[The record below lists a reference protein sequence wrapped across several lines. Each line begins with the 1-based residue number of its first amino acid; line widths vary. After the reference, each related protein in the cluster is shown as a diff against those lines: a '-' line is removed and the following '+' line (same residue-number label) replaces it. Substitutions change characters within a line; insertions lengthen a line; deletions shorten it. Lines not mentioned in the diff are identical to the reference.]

1 MENRIKEKLKEKG
14 IKHKDL
20 AEKMGISKVALSQ
33 IVNSKMPRV
42 ETFERIAT
50 LSGIPAWSMLLSD
63 KEISDVA
70 ANNAKITKQTSDVSE
85 S

>member
-1 MENRIKEKLKEKG
+1 MENRIKEKLKETG

-50 LSGIPAWSMLLSD
+50 LSGIPVWSMLLTD
-63 KEISDVA
+63 EEISDIT
-70 ANNAKITKQTSDVSE
+70 ANHAKMTNQSSDVSE
-85 S
+85 N